1 MSIKGAECIVKL
13 AQNRNICLHVYSQEF
28 YKTFKKE
35 IIAILHNP
43 QTLKKI
49 KMKENL
55 NIWHRYSVYGLKN

>member
-43 QTLKKI
+43 QTLKK
-49 KMKENL
+49 
-55 NIWHRYSVYGLKN
+55 